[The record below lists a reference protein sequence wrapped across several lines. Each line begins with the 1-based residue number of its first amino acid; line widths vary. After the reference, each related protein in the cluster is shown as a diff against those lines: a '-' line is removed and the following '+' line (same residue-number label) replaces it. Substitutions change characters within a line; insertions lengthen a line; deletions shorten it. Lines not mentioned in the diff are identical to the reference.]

1 VCKFLLVFHCNY
13 VYVVY
18 HSEIQRRLMEELL
31 YDAERDRLAIAVSC
45 FIHDLHLMPPL
56 GVILS
61 EFAQM
66 FSIAKTRMVVLAYAQ
81 QSMMC

>member
-31 YDAERDRLAIAVSC
+31 YDAERDRLAIAEFLVLYPTC
-45 FIHDLHLMPPL
+45 IWCPL
-56 GVILS
+56 
-61 EFAQM
+61 
-66 FSIAKTRMVVLAYAQ
+66 
-81 QSMMC
+81 